1 MEKDFSIGDAVSFGW
16 NAMKMNLGF
25 FIPAVLILWVAGAIP
40 GGIQSMSMFM
50 PKAMAALWSALFG
63 LVGFVVSL
71 FVTMA
76 QIRIGLKF
84 CSGEKADIPDL
95 VSDYRRFF
103 DFLIGSIL
111 FGLIVLGGLILLIIP
126 GIYWAVRYHFYGY
139 LILDQGMSP
148 VDAIKRSGQL
158 TKGVWWHLFGFWWA
172 IFGIAFLGLIA
183 CCVGLL
189 FAIPVMIVATA
200 YVYRTLLAATPLE
213 MPAPAPELPPRPP
226 EDQPPV
232 Q

>member
-16 NAMKMNLGF
+16 NAMKTNLGF

-40 GGIQSMSMFM
+40 GGIQSMSMYM
-50 PKAMAALWSALFG
+50 HSAAAALWSGLFG
-63 LVGFVVSL
+63 LVGFVVSM

-76 QIRIGLKF
+76 QIRIGLRF
-84 CSGEKADIPDL
+84 CSGETADFPDL
-95 VSDYRRFF
+95 VSDYQRFF

-158 TKGVWWHLFGFWWA
+158 TRGVWWHLFGFWWV

-213 MPAPAPELPPRPP
+213 MTAPAPELPP
-226 EDQPPV
+226 QPPPA
-232 Q
+232 QT

>member
-16 NAMKMNLGF
+16 NAMKTNLGF

-40 GGIQSMSMFM
+40 GGIQSMSMYM
-50 PKAMAALWSALFG
+50 SSAAAALWSALFG

-84 CSGEKADIPDL
+84 CSGEKADFPDL
-95 VSDYRRFF
+95 VSDYRRFL

-158 TKGVWWHLFGFWWA
+158 TRGVWWHLFGFWLA

-213 MPAPAPELPPRPP
+213 MPAPAPELPP
-226 EDQPPV
+226 QPPPA
-232 Q
+232 QT